1 MKRVIWVA
9 GKKFS
14 QEYLGISETDHVA
27 IRKNSF
33 GANTLVKSSD
43 GENWEVVDCPENYGW
58 PSIQIQT
65 TKTEQ

>member
-1 MKRVIWVA
+1 MRREIWVA

-14 QEYLGISETDHVA
+14 QEYLEITDTDLVT

-33 GANTLVKSSD
+33 GQARLLKSSD

-58 PSIQIQT
+58 PSIFIT
-65 TKTEQ
+65 TNQQ